1 MKKSV
6 FEGCEIKEKVEDGVL
21 KVILSIAVNTTEM
34 QFKVFRNKG
43 FEVTNS
49 PVKYGPE
56 SQQILLTFAPNG

>member
-6 FEGCEIKEKVEDGVL
+6 FEGCEMREKVEDGVL

-43 FEVTNS
+43 F
-49 PVKYGPE
+49 
-56 SQQILLTFAPNG
+56 

>member
-1 MKKSV
+1 
-6 FEGCEIKEKVEDGVL
+6 
-21 KVILSIAVNTTEM
+21 M

-49 PVKYGPE
+49 PVKYSAD